1 MGPHAGP
8 PALDP
13 QGYWSDLQARG
24 SVWALGPAARCF
36 SVTRRLVSSLG
47 NSSQAQLSEK
57 AAPRRRSSPLLS
69 TVHTSHHIAA
79 ATDTAARDATLTP
92 TWEGGRLN
100 RKCSGT
106 GTAAYTWRCPGW
118 RWVTTSARARH
129 TSDEHASDNQ
139 RVRDD
144 ERRMRCAIVRSRAA
158 CLSWNA
164 LPPVGTHER
173 LVRNRS
179 RTRCAPTMERSPP
192 GGAFTHLVRLRS
204 SSQQSPHPGARGL
217 VLLTPSPTA
226 PVWCHRP
233 QRAD

>member
-1 MGPHAGP
+1 MLLEH
-8 PALDP
+8 
-13 QGYWSDLQARG
+13 
-24 SVWALGPAARCF
+24 LGI
-36 SVTRRLVSSLG
+36 VLG
-47 NSSQAQLSEK
+47 NEAPCIIIREFFTTVREGSSPQEELPSPLDSTHITSHRRRDRHRC
-57 AAPRRRSSPLLS
+57 PRRHPNPH
-69 TVHTSHHIAA
+69 VGGGTSESDMQRCGPRRH
-79 ATDTAARDATLTP
+79 
-92 TWEGGRLN
+92 
-100 RKCSGT
+100 
-106 GTAAYTWRCPGW
+106 TWRCSGR
-118 RWVTTSARARH
+118 RWVTTSVRARH

-173 LVRNRS
+173 SVRNRS

-217 VLLTPSPTA
+217 VLLTPNPTA
-226 PVWCHRP
+226 QVWCRRP
-233 QRAD
+233 QRED

>member
-1 MGPHAGP
+1 MSAEG
-8 PALDP
+8 
-13 QGYWSDLQARG
+13 
-24 SVWALGPAARCF
+24 F
-36 SVTRRLVSSLG
+36 
-47 NSSQAQLSEK
+47 
-57 AAPRRRSSPLLS
+57 
-69 TVHTSHHIAA
+69 A
-79 ATDTAARDATLTP
+79 ATETTIGGGAASGLAT
-92 TWEGGRLN
+92 GGIRNEIDSSRL
-100 RKCSGT
+100 
-106 GTAAYTWRCPGW
+106 
-118 RWVTTSARARH
+118 TTSARARH

-173 LVRNRS
+173 SERNRS

-217 VLLTPSPTA
+217 VLLTPDPS
-226 PVWCHRP
+226 VQVLCRRP
-233 QRAD
+233 QREDKSDSGQKSTCATASVARPPSAVRGGVIVCRVAPG

>member
-1 MGPHAGP
+1 M
-8 PALDP
+8 
-13 QGYWSDLQARG
+13 
-24 SVWALGPAARCF
+24 V
-36 SVTRRLVSSLG
+36 LG
-47 NSSQAQLSEK
+47 NEAPCIIIGECFTTVREGSSPKEELPSPLDSTHITSHRRRDRHRC
-57 AAPRRRSSPLLS
+57 PRRNPNPHLGGG
-69 TVHTSHHIAA
+69 TSESDMH
-79 ATDTAARDATLTP
+79 
-92 TWEGGRLN
+92 G
-100 RKCSGT
+100 CSGT

-164 LPPVGTHER
+164 LPPVGTNER
-173 LVRNRS
+173 SVRNRS

-217 VLLTPSPTA
+217 VLLTPNPSA
-226 PVWCHRP
+226 QVWCRRP
-233 QRAD
+233 QREAD

>member
-1 MGPHAGP
+1 MQLLCA
-8 PALDP
+8 
-13 QGYWSDLQARG
+13 
-24 SVWALGPAARCF
+24 F
-36 SVTRRLVSSLG
+36 SVTRRGLVSCLYHHWG
-47 NSSQAQLSEK
+47 ILHNC
-57 AAPRRRSSPLLS
+57 PRRQLPAGGAPLSSRQY
-69 TVHTSHHIAA
+69 HTSHHIAA

-100 RKCSGT
+100 RTCSGT
-106 GTAAYTWRCPGW
+106 GTAAHTWRCSGR

-158 CLSWNA
+158 CLSRNA

-173 LVRNRS
+173 SVRNRS
-179 RTRCAPTMERSPP
+179 RTHCAPTMERSPP

-217 VLLTPSPTA
+217 VLLTPNPSA
-226 PVWCHRP
+226 QVWCRRP
-233 QRAD
+233 QRED